1 MKRTLS
7 LKREALTEL
16 SDTDLDAVAGA
27 ALPSGATCPVMSCL
41 CVSRVGECVTWACH
55 VAG

>member
-16 SDTDLDAVAGA
+16 SAAELGSVAGG
-27 ALPSGATCPVMSCL
+27 ALPSGLSCPIQTCF
-41 CVSRVGECVTWACH
+41 CVSNIGECVTWSCD